1 MSFSLGNSSD
11 EGANEEDFDM
21 SPYSFDD
28 LLDTPDREE
37 IEKELSGKKTEVLVN
52 IVVSHPNSMK
62 DTILDHSTR
71 MLRLRERVTQKS
83 DALSKLTTVND
94 DGESY
99 VPGSLRIKNPIE
111 APGYYKDNDKL
122 KEIVEE
128 GNRQNEEDKKKKV
141 AIVRKMTQAV
151 KELSEKEC
159 QKEIFSAIEALS
171 LDLVTSWKTSS
182 NDRLDIKLNR
192 KEHALLAAELF
203 MMSEAAAGLIASW

>member
-1 MSFSLGNSSD
+1 MIHSSGNSSD

-21 SPYSFDD
+21 SPYSFDS

-83 DALSKLTTVND
+83 DALSKLTTVNN

-99 VPGSLRIKNPIE
+99 VPGSLWIKIQS
-111 APGYYKDNDKL
+111 KL
-122 KEIVEE
+122 
-128 GNRQNEEDKKKKV
+128 Q
-141 AIVRKMTQAV
+141 AIIKTMT
-151 KELSEKEC
+151 
-159 QKEIFSAIEALS
+159 
-171 LDLVTSWKTSS
+171 
-182 NDRLDIKLNR
+182 N
-192 KEHALLAAELF
+192 
-203 MMSEAAAGLIASW
+203 